1 MKRMVFVF
9 MMVSL
14 FCVTSSFGTKSIVDN
29 YKNETTE
36 NVCSDSV
43 DIENKLKVDYEY
55 AKFKKVFDA
64 FIEIDE
70 ISEFFMPEN
79 SYYEYEL
86 NKLNGDVKTI
96 TAVNYNLA
104 DTQGNKFIGDTLEL
118 VTYSYDIN
126 NNKEMIV
133 EEHHHNILYEYYYD
147 ILDIVYP
154 SYDNEKR
161 TNGKYIIVS
170 KYNDNGQL
178 MERAKYIHN
187 NELVSKTVNVISYD
201 GVIVESLTLNS
212 FFYTFYDGKDNS
224 LSDSEF
230 EEEVRTKYK
239 YDKKGNCIEEY
250 QCIYRNNMDYNYAY
264 VSVIEDKYDYADD
277 FVFSYTFVDHDDK
290 EKYSYSEI
298 LKTYTYDNKGKC
310 VKETKTEFYY
320 NLNHNEKTIAN
331 QTETKYKYDANEN
344 LVEKNTY
351 RDNELRL
358 KLVLDYDNENNVIE
372 AKTYTYNNG
381 VETLAEKIK
390 YDITYVQ

>member
-1 MKRMVFVF
+1 MVFVF

-14 FCVTSSFGTKSIVDN
+14 FCVTSSFSTKSIVDN

-43 DIENKLKVDYEY
+43 DIENKLRVDYEY
-55 AKFKKVFDA
+55 AKFKKIFDA

-154 SYDNEKR
+154 SYDDEKR

-178 MERAKYIHN
+178 MERAKYIRN

-250 QCIYRNNMDYNYAY
+250 QCIYRNNMDYNSAY
-264 VSVIEDKYDYADD
+264 VSTIYDIDD
-277 FVFSYTFVDHDDK
+277 EISYTFVDHDDK

-310 VKETKTEFYY
+310 AKETKTEIYY